1 MLALF
6 SQGVATAPGEPGRW
20 DSTTTGLVTRGAW
33 AAAAGDTATARR
45 LMATIRT
52 RSSADIARQGFTP
65 AVLEAW
71 IAARGGR
78 WQDVLE
84 DLGPAAL
91 QGEPLGYVQFQ
102 SAPLVRWLVAEAY
115 ERLGQPDS
123 AAAYFERAIA
133 PPPSG
138 GVDFAHS
145 RMASSFGHRR
155 LALLYARLGRWQ
167 EARRHLEIFS
177 ETFARPDPE
186 MAPLIQDA
194 RAVLAGAGGMAKSER
209 R

>member
-6 SQGVATAPGEPGRW
+6 SRGVAAAPGDPGRW

-45 LMATIRT
+45 MMTAFRT
-52 RSSADIARQGFTP
+52 RSAPDIARQGFTP

-71 IAARGGR
+71 IAARAGR
-78 WQDVLE
+78 WQDVLK

-91 QGEPLGYVQFQ
+91 QGEPKGYVVFQ
-102 SAPLVRWLVAEAY
+102 SAPLTRWLVAEAY
-115 ERLGQPDS
+115 EQLGQPDS

-133 PPPSG
+133 PPPEG
-138 GVDFAHS
+138 GTDFAHS
-145 RMASSFGHRR
+145 RIASSFGHRR
-155 LALLYARLGRWQ
+155 LAILNARMGRLQ
-167 EARRHLEIFS
+167 AAQRHWRAFS
-177 ETFARPDPE
+177 EAFAHPDPE
-186 MAPLIQDA
+186 MAPLVAEA
-194 RAVLAGAGGMAKSER
+194 RAVLAGAEGMAKSAR